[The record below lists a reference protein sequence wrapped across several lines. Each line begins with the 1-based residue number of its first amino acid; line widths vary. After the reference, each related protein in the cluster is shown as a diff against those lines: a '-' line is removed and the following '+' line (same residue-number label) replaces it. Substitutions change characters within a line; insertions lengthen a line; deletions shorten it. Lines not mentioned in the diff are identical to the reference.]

1 MGLKIFS
8 EQFRDGVLKLNLK
21 TPPDIVLGIVELSG
35 ASLYTS
41 YLDSLGKDAIIKS
54 DKASVTLKDPGNVVE
69 DSIAIR
75 QRNLNKNLQTPSDIR
90 QGINNT
96 TLNNALTQQYLDGR
110 GLPTEIGDSR
120 IVNPGDVKSESENP
134 RRINLNKNLA
144 TPTDI
149 QTYLTTYSLND
160 RGKETTIR
168 DFSNLDP
175 GNLEESIDFNAEK
188 QRKLLFRRNKDRND
202 VDPSENDPM
211 FSYLSSNNY
220 TYSSLLE
227 AIGEFTVI
235 SDLKIPDANSVTIQ
249 SNQTPEISLNL
260 SLQQNRYMPVELNQF
275 ESKVLLLQENQSTKP
290 YIDAY
295 NSGVYVFNEPQKY
308 EPSEFLNLNVN
319 NRSPLPFLFGVA
331 ADPITYLLNNDPPLK
346 DETLLMNIAAL
357 ELKFNFEARIKR
369 AIERETLGRTTLD
382 EALTNP
388 ITAINLIRDPRS
400 WFEKNFEITVAANPV
415 SRAIEFTSSLAGV
428 QSPISLIRDIR
439 EDYTPKCF
447 VSNTTNGVPAS
458 SITKF
463 VNDLFGREVNR
474 DIFYLNHTGAGQ
486 KYALFS
492 SIKKNKYQPDYLA
505 EYQSGVFRLGDK
517 IAQELRTISGFLGI
531 GAGSRPEGN
540 YYIGNRNKNEDP
552 LYLLQDSSGDQVNS
566 NEELTESLKKANPSG
581 TPYSEPGYDEVSE
594 YGSISTNF
602 IWKKSNNSATTGGTS
617 NLVISTNVDETKY
630 SFNNKT
636 FRECSILF
644 KTSQLLDKGVKNFGS
659 PIDQTLTKFYDG
671 YDFVSRGNA
680 TISPVK
686 TPRLN
691 KAGELIG
698 YNYEVP
704 GLDISGKRVDK
715 DVYDKSELCRVWTK
729 ERPYSKITDLLR
741 YKELNRKERNSV
753 LDRYGNLNIHPSEI
767 NVTTVNSGN
776 NNDNSI
782 SRIEAFGEK
791 RARKYMFSLENLAWR
806 DSPQFDDLPSCEKG
820 MNGGRVMWFPPY
832 DIAFTDDTTAN
843 WTPHQFLGRPEPIYT
858 YNNSERSGTLS
869 WKIVVDHPSILNL
882 LAQKELARLNDN
894 QVDEIL
900 SAFWAGCVDFDVFEL
915 ARIWDQ
921 FTQTDID
928 YFKSVIAGLDLSNSN
943 QILKDKVEKATINTQ
958 PQNTALVE
966 VNNITPQ
973 SKING
978 FNFFFENDVPLDN
991 TKYNKKTSDI
1001 YDTGTVEAFDVYFE
1015 KYAKLTSG
1023 VDSNNAEVVKNAY
1036 RNNDINPTWI
1046 KYSNTIGSNS
1056 AENYFNIPNS
1066 DSKWYGFVT
1075 QFNDV
1080 RKELVSDKYKGF
1092 DLNIKLEAYASPL
1105 APDKNSKTY
1114 NEQLAR
1120 RRFQSVTKWLITTVI
1135 NVVGKVYT
1143 ESGTEIT
1150 KQNINTLYSENTNTI
1165 TVQRDNT
1172 IPPFLNTPRDTIR
1185 FTLVNS
1191 SALTP
1196 EETIKSIY
1204 KSPKKAGTYNYF
1216 EVNAPDQNSTS
1227 GTTTYC
1233 CFETDKISNEVIAKN
1248 LLPNKSAGEIGSI
1261 EAKVDRPYKD
1271 IVCGA
1276 LSIVSSYARRVTI
1289 NVEAINK
1296 VKDPQSV
1303 VPKNETITI
1312 PLPTND
1318 TSVTKREI
1326 AQRIINK
1333 LITECE
1339 YFDLLKNDSPIVYS
1353 TIKEKLKYFQPAFHA
1368 MTPEGLNSRITFLQQ
1383 CLRPGDTIKKSGT
1396 DTCDASN
1403 TAFGK
1408 PPVCVLRIGDFYN
1421 TKIIIGSLNISY
1433 DPLVLDLN
1441 PEGIGVQPMIANIQL
1456 GFKYIG
1462 GSGLRKYVDELQ
1474 NALSFNYYANADIYD
1489 ERTFANTNEFE
1500 RSLINLET
1508 SYFDNNLLDLIPIV
1522 TSAEKFIPNGFT
1534 DDIPYG
1540 TLGSIVKKRQPT
1552 NAGGVGRT
1560 NLLASRQYNTSE
1572 VYQKYSVV
1580 VDNGKFYTRKD
1591 DDPKSVTGNSF
1602 NGTIAPI
1609 TNNKYWDEVK
1619 LRNYGE
1625 LPFYYEF
1632 GGSTSITGSTED
1644 KKENSYLSKDYF
1656 NWYDIQYRDV
1666 FKNLYQTYGEVVT
1679 SNFKQN
1685 EAISE
1690 NDILLQLV
1698 LNKNYNKR
1706 LSEGTLVDYFKEA
1719 SGSTYPIS
1727 GTTLATSGDT
1737 QLNKYYLFKT
1747 FDNEASENNYVEFKD
1762 LNKVIKNEY
1771 PNLSQLSFTPVKLHL
1786 YPQNSLFKIGDGKT
1800 LVSQTGIFGENNRL
1814 DPGNLTGGKILNP
1827 KSAEIA
1833 GFYFKDYSH
1842 SYENI
1847 NTILNSL
1854 RAEMTTKIK
1863 LDLLHFWHFDN
1874 TSKATYVN
1882 YLTYFDSGYRD
1893 IFTDYLKN
1901 KFINYSFNFSEKIG
1915 ESIISIEQNSAKL
1928 GTLISGLS
1936 TIFDGYDVRGNGT
1949 SIETFEVI
1957 PNEYKLKTE
1966 AKQLFGYDPYASY
1979 KTSSLNEH
1987 KIISLKDVRDY
1998 VYNRENTNADKIKFL
2013 SLGNGNYFF
2022 KQISKD
2028 SEIIKVATGTS
2039 FNFNNYLVE
2048 LDSIKSNIV
2057 ITGGTTPNFVLGGT
2071 GITLNDKFDKNLQS
2085 GVTTTITI
2093 QPGIGE
2099 DTTGTYGEYYPMTYT
2114 FEKINYEFFDFTN
2127 KALDIMINDSFIN
2140 KTFDLDINY
2149 IDSYEFNTQV
2159 TALTGATIGQT
2170 INASDL
2176 FYNGSKTELKN
2187 TRIEYYVLNPLS
2199 VSGETTFTAIT
2210 NINTFIPYEYKITE
2224 QLVNSISKIKFL
2236 SSPLSVVTNQSIKT
2250 TGLIDLL
2257 FLGFFD
2263 ELTSSDKTE
2272 ILNRIKLI
2280 EPRLSI
2286 TGSTSPKIKEKLIEA
2301 RYKQIENVLN
2311 NIFNAITKYKTEAL
2325 KLLTPINTEY
2335 TKNYNNVLKS
2345 VNKIITNTES
2355 ETELTPQIFVDNLI
2369 KGGVDDYTLTIK
2381 DTKKIKESVENN
2393 YKTFTSLKALFNIT
2407 TQSEEPETEETTI
2420 NQ

>member
-1 MGLKIFS
+1 MGIKVFS
-8 EQFRDGVLKLNLK
+8 EQFRNDVLKLNLK

-35 ASLYTS
+35 ASLYAS
-41 YLDSLGKDAIIKS
+41 YLDSLGKDPIIRN
-54 DKASVTLKDPGNVVE
+54 DKASVTLKDPGNVVN

-75 QRNLNKNLQTPSDIR
+75 QINLNKNLQTPSDIV
-90 QGINNT
+90 QGIGDT
-96 TLNNALTQQYLDGR
+96 TLNNAFTQQYLQGR

-188 QRKLLFRRNKDRND
+188 QRKYLFNRNKSRND

-211 FSYLSSNNY
+211 FSFLSSGNY

-227 AIGEFTVI
+227 TIGEFTVI
-235 SDLKIPDANSVTIQ
+235 KDLKIPNMSSVSSD
-249 SNQTPEISLNL
+249 SNQPPEVSLNL
-260 SLQQNRYMPVELNQF
+260 ALQQNRYMPVELNQF

-308 EPSEFLNLNVN
+308 EPLQFLNLSLNK
-319 NRSPLPFLFGVA
+319 RSPLSILTGVN
-331 ADPITYLLNNDPPLK
+331 ADPLSYLLNNDPPLK

-357 ELKFNFEARIKR
+357 ELKFNFEARLRR
-369 AIERETLGRTTLD
+369 AIERETIARTTLD

-388 ITAINLIRDPRS
+388 LTAINLLRDPRS

-415 SRAIEFTSSLAGV
+415 SRAIEFTSSLAGI
-428 QSPISLIRDIR
+428 QSPVSLIRDIR
-439 EDYTPKCF
+439 EDYTPRCF
-447 VSNTTNGVPAS
+447 VPQNDNTGGNA
-458 SITKF
+458 ITRF

-474 DIFYLNHTGAGQ
+474 DVFYLNHTGAGQ

-492 SIKKNKYQPDYLA
+492 AIKKNKYQPDYLA
-505 EYQSGVFRLGDK
+505 EYQSGVFQLGDK
-517 IAQELRTISGFLGI
+517 IAQELRAISGFLGI

-540 YYIGNRNKNEDP
+540 FYIGNRNRNEDP
-552 LYLLQDSSGDQVNS
+552 LYLLQDASGDQVKS
-566 NEELTESLKKANPSG
+566 NEELTESLKKANPTG
-581 TPYSEPGYDEVSE
+581 APYTEPGYNEVSE

-602 IWKKSNNSATTGGTS
+602 IWKKSNNSTTTGGTS
-617 NLVISTNVDETKY
+617 DLVVSSNIDETKY
-630 SFNNKT
+630 SSSSNKT

-644 KTSQLLDKGVKNFGS
+644 KTSQLLDKGVNNFGS
-659 PIDQTLTKFYDG
+659 PIDQTLTKFFDG
-671 YDFVSRGNA
+671 YTFVSRGNA
-680 TISPVK
+680 TISPIK
-686 TPRLN
+686 TPKLN

-698 YNYEVP
+698 YTYETP

-715 DVYDKSELCRVWTK
+715 DVYNKSELCRVWTK
-729 ERPYSKITDLLR
+729 DRPYSKITDLLR

-753 LDRYGNLNIHPSEI
+753 LDRYGNLNIHPSEL
-767 NVTTVNSGN
+767 NVTKIYDRADMNS
-776 NNDNSI
+776 SI
-782 SRIEAFGEK
+782 SKIEGFGEK
-791 RARKYMFSLENLAWR
+791 RARKYMFSIENLAWR
-806 DSPQFDDLPSCEKG
+806 DSRQFDELPSCEKG
-820 MNGGRVMWFPPY
+820 MNGGRIMWFPPY
-832 DIAFTDDTTAN
+832 DISFTDDTTAN
-843 WTPHQFLGRPEPIYT
+843 WTSHQFLGRPEPIYT
-858 YNNSERSGTLS
+858 YNNSERTGTLS

-882 LAQKELARLNDN
+882 LAQKELSNLNDN

-921 FTQTDID
+921 FTQSDID
-928 YFKSVIAGLDLSNSN
+928 YFKSVIAGLDLSKSN
-943 QILKDKVEKATINTQ
+943 QTLKNKVEKATINTQ
-958 PQNTALVE
+958 PQNTDLAN
-966 VNNITPQ
+966 VNNVTPV

-991 TKYNKKTSDI
+991 KTFNKKTDTT
-1001 YDTGTVEAFDVYFE
+1001 YDTGNIETFDIYFE
-1015 KYAKLTSG
+1015 KYSKLASNI
-1023 VDSNNAEVVKNAY
+1023 DSTNAESIKNAY
-1036 RNNDINPTWI
+1036 RKNDINPTWI
-1046 KYSNTIGSNS
+1046 KYSKVIGTESS
-1056 AENYFNIPNS
+1056 ENYFNIANA
-1066 DSKWYGFVT
+1066 DSKWYGFVN
-1075 QFNDV
+1075 QLNEI
-1080 RKELVSDKYKGF
+1080 RKDLVSDKYKGF
-1092 DLNIKLEAYASPL
+1092 DLTIKLDAYASPL
-1105 APDKNSKTY
+1105 APDKNSKSY
-1114 NEQLAR
+1114 NESLAR
-1120 RRFQSVTKWLITTVI
+1120 RRFESVTKWLITSVL
-1135 NVVGKVYT
+1135 NQVGKLYN
-1143 ESGTEIT
+1143 ENDIEIT
-1150 KQNINTLYSENTNTI
+1150 VENINSLYNENTTTI
-1165 TVQRDNT
+1165 TVYRENK
-1172 IPPFLNTPRDTIR
+1172 IPQIEKTSKDKIKFSLT
-1185 FTLVNS
+1185 NS
-1191 SALTP
+1191 SSLTP
-1196 EETIKSIY
+1196 EQTIKSIY
-1204 KSPKKAGTYNYF
+1204 KSPKKVGNYSYF

-1227 GTTTYC
+1227 GTTVTYC
-1233 CFETDKISNEVIAKN
+1233 CFETDKIANDVINKK
-1248 LLPNKSAGEIGSI
+1248 LLPNKTANEIGSI
-1261 EAKVDRPYKD
+1261 EAKIDRPYKD

-1296 VKDPQSV
+1296 PNDPESK
-1303 VPKNETITI
+1303 VPKNNTATII
-1312 PLPTND
+1312 LPSND
-1318 TSVTKREI
+1318 KSVTKREI

-1339 YFDLLKNDSPIVYS
+1339 YFELLKNDSPVVYE

-1383 CLRPGDTIKKSGT
+1383 CLRPGDTIKRSQN

-1408 PPVCVLRIGDFYN
+1408 PPICVLRIGDFYN
-1421 TKIIIGSLNISY
+1421 TKIAISSLNISY

-1522 TSAEKFIPNGFT
+1522 ASAEKFVPNNFL

-1552 NAGGVGRT
+1552 TAGG
-1560 NLLASRQYNTSE
+1560 NDINSLLSAKPYSASV
-1572 VYQKYSVV
+1572 VYQQYSAVS
-1580 VDNGKFYTRKD
+1580 DNGKFYIRKSD
-1591 DDPKSVTGNSF
+1591 DTKSVTGNSF
-1602 NGTIAPI
+1602 NGSVAPP
-1609 TNNKYWDEVK
+1609 TNGKYWDEK
-1619 LRNYGE
+1619 KFRNYGE

-1632 GGSTSITGSTED
+1632 GGSTLITGTTED
-1644 KKENSYLSKDYF
+1644 KIENSYLSKDYF

-1666 FKNLYQTYGEVVT
+1666 FKNLYQTYGEIVA

-1685 EAISE
+1685 KAISE

-1727 GTTLATSGDT
+1727 GTTLATSGNT
-1737 QLNKYYLFKT
+1737 ELNKYYLFKT
-1747 FDNEASENNYVEFKD
+1747 FDNEASEHNYVEFKD
-1762 LNKVIKNEY
+1762 LNKIINNEY

-1786 YPQNSLFKIGDGKT
+1786 YPQNNLFKIGDGKT
-1800 LVSQTGIFGENNRL
+1800 LVTQTGIFGENNRL
-1814 DPGNLTGGKILNP
+1814 DPGNLTGGKILDP
-1827 KSAEIA
+1827 KSAEVA

-1842 SYENI
+1842 SYGNI

-1854 RAEMTTKIK
+1854 RAEMTAKIK
-1863 LDLLHFWHFDN
+1863 LDLLHFWHFDD

-1882 YLTYFDSGYRD
+1882 YLTYFDSTHKN
-1893 IFTDYLKN
+1893 IFTDYLRN
-1901 KFINYSFNFSEKIG
+1901 KFINYSFTFGDKIVG
-1915 ESIISIEQNSAKL
+1915 SIGDIERNTAKL
-1928 GTLISGLS
+1928 GTLMSGLS

-1966 AKQLFGYDPYASY
+1966 AKQLFGYDPYAEY
-1979 KTSSLNEH
+1979 KTSSLNEY
-1987 KIISLKDVRDY
+1987 KTITLKDVRDY
-1998 VYNRENTNADKIKFL
+1998 IYNRENTNADKIKFL

-2028 SEIIKVATGTS
+2028 VEVIKIATGTS

-2048 LDSIKSNIV
+2048 SNSIKTNTV
-2057 ITGGTTPNFVLGGT
+2057 ITGGTAPNFVLGTT
-2071 GITLNDKFDKNLQS
+2071 GITLNNIFDKNLQTGS
-2085 GVTTTITI
+2085 TTTVTI
-2093 QPGIGE
+2093 QPGVGE
-2099 DTTGTYGEYYPMTYT
+2099 DKTGTYGEYYPMTYT

-2140 KTFDLDINY
+2140 KSFDLDINY

-2159 TALTGATIGQT
+2159 TALTGATSGQT

-2263 ELTSSDKTE
+2263 ELTSLDKTE

-2280 EPRLSI
+2280 EPTVNNI
-2286 TGSTSPKIKEKLIEA
+2286 NGNSPKTKEKLIEA
-2301 RYKQIENVLN
+2301 RYKQIETVLN
-2311 NIFNAITKYKTEAL
+2311 NIFDAITKYKNEA
-2325 KLLTPINTEY
+2325 KILLTPINTGY
-2335 TKNYNNVLKS
+2335 TKNYNSVLKS

-2355 ETELTPQIFVDNLI
+2355 ETELTPQIFVVNLI

-2407 TQSEEPETEETTI
+2407 SESEAPEIQE
-2420 NQ
+2420 NN

>member
-41 YLDSLGKDAIIKS
+41 YLDSLGKDTTIRS
-54 DKASVTLKDPGNVVE
+54 DKVSVTLKNPGNLVE
-69 DSIAIR
+69 DSIPIR
-75 QRNLNKNLQTPSDIR
+75 QKNLNKNLQTPSDIR

-96 TLNNALTQQYLDGR
+96 TLNNALTRQYLDGR

-160 RGKETTIR
+160 RGKETTIK
-168 DFSNLDP
+168 DYSNLDP

-188 QRKLLFRRNKDRND
+188 QRTLLFRRNKDRND

-295 NSGVYVFNEPQKY
+295 NSGVYTFNEPQKY
-308 EPSEFLNLNVN
+308 EPSQFLNLNVN
-319 NRSPLPFLFGVA
+319 KRSPLPFLFGVA
-331 ADPITYLLNNDPPLK
+331 SDPVSYLLNNDPPLK

-357 ELKFNFEARIKR
+357 ELKFNFEARIQR

-400 WFEKNFEITVAANPV
+400 WFEKNFEITVAANPI
-415 SRAIEFTSSLAGV
+415 SRAIEFTSSLAGI

-552 LYLLQDSSGDQVNS
+552 LYLLQDASGDQVNS

-581 TPYSEPGYDEVSE
+581 IPYSEPGYDEVSE

-691 KAGELIG
+691 KQGDLIG
-698 YNYEVP
+698 YNYKVP

-753 LDRYGNLNIHPSEI
+753 LDRYGNLNIHPSEL
-767 NVTTVNSGN
+767 NVTKVNSGN
-776 NNDNSI
+776 NNNNSI

-791 RARKYMFSLENLAWR
+791 RARKYMFSLENLAWQ
-806 DSPQFDDLPSCEKG
+806 DSTQFNDLPSCEKG
-820 MNGGRVMWFPPY
+820 MNGGRIMWFPPY
-832 DIAFTDDTTAN
+832 DISFTDDTTAN

-882 LAQKELARLNDN
+882 LAQKELSRLNDN

-958 PQNTALVE
+958 PQNTVLLE

-1001 YDTGTVEAFDVYFE
+1001 YDTGTVEAFDIYFE
-1015 KYAKLTSG
+1015 KYAKLTSD

-1036 RNNDINPTWI
+1036 RNNDINPTFI

-1056 AENYFNIPNS
+1056 AENYFNISNS
-1066 DSKWYGFVT
+1066 DAKWYGFTT
-1075 QFNDV
+1075 QFNEI
-1080 RKELVSDKYKGF
+1080 RKELVGDKYKGF

-1114 NEQLAR
+1114 NEKLAR

-1150 KQNINTLYSENTNTI
+1150 KENVDTLYSENTNTI
-1165 TVQRDNT
+1165 TIQRDNT
-1172 IPPFLNTPRDTIR
+1172 TPTSLNTPRDTIR

-1204 KSPKKAGTYNYF
+1204 KSPKKVGTYNYF

-1227 GTTTYC
+1227 GTTVTYC
-1233 CFETDKISNEVIAKN
+1233 CFETDKIANEVIAKN

-1296 VKDPQSV
+1296 AKDPQST
-1303 VPKNETITI
+1303 VPKNEAISI

-1339 YFDLLKNDSPIVYS
+1339 YFDLLKNDSPIVYN

-1383 CLRPGDTIKKSGT
+1383 CLRPGNTIKKSET

-1433 DPLVLDLN
+1433 DPLILDLN

-1508 SYFDNNLLDLIPIV
+1508 SYFDNNLLDLIPI
-1522 TSAEKFIPNGFT
+1522 TASAEKFVPNSFT

-1540 TLGSIVKKRQPT
+1540 TLGSITKKRQPT
-1552 NAGGVGRT
+1552 NAGGGGRT
-1560 NLLASRQYNTSE
+1560 NLLASRQYNPSE

-1591 DDPKSVTGNSF
+1591 DDTKSVTGNSF

-1609 TNNKYWDEVK
+1609 TNDKYWDEVK

-1625 LPFYYEF
+1625 LPFYYENA
-1632 GGSTSITGSTED
+1632 GATI
-1644 KKENSYLSKDYF
+1644 LSGTTQEMLSNIYKTIDYF
-1656 NWYDIQYRDV
+1656 NWYDIQYYDI
-1666 FKNLYQTYGEVVT
+1666 FKNLYETYGEVVVNNFDYNKPI
-1679 SNFKQN
+1679 SNSK
-1685 EAISE
+1685 
-1690 NDILLQLV
+1690 ILLQLV
-1698 LNKNYNKR
+1698 LNKNYNTTLKTNT
-1706 LSEGTLVDYFKEA
+1706 LANYFNQTSGT
-1719 SGSTYPIS
+1719 TYAIS
-1727 GTTLATSGDT
+1727 GVTLATSGNT
-1737 QLNKYYLFKT
+1737 NSSKYYLFNT
-1747 FDNEASENNYVEFKD
+1747 FENEANQNNYVEFAN
-1762 LNKVIKNEY
+1762 LSKVINSEY
-1771 PNLSQLSFTPVKLHL
+1771 PNLSELKFTPIKLHL
-1786 YPQNSLFKIGDGKT
+1786 YPQNNLFKIGDGKT
-1800 LVSQTGIFGENNRL
+1800 LINNSGIFGDNDRL
-1814 DPGNLTGGKILNP
+1814 DPGNLTGGKINTI
-1827 KSAEIA
+1827 KTAEVA
-1833 GFYFKDYSH
+1833 GFYFKDYST
-1842 SYENI
+1842 SLR
-1847 NTILNSL
+1847 TISLITESL
-1854 RAEMTTKIK
+1854 RAEMFDKIK
-1863 LDLLHFWHFDN
+1863 SDLLHYWHFDDS
-1874 TSKATYVN
+1874 SKATYLN
-1882 YLTYFDSGYRD
+1882 YLTLFEKPYRD
-1893 IFTDYLKN
+1893 IFINYFID
-1901 KFINYSFNFSEKIG
+1901 KFIKYYSDYIEFNINT
-1915 ESIISIEQNSAKL
+1915 ISNIQQSTGKL
-1928 GTLISGLS
+1928 GTLMSGLS
-1936 TIFDGYDVRGNGT
+1936 TVFDGYDLRANGT
-1949 SIETFEVI
+1949 SIERFEVI
-1957 PNEYKLKTE
+1957 PNEYKLKTNPE
-1966 AKQLFGYDPYASY
+1966 TLFGYDPYGSY
-1979 KTSSLNEH
+1979 RTSSINEH
-1987 KIISLKDVRDY
+1987 KIISLKSARDY
-1998 VYNRENTNADKIKFL
+1998 IYDRENSDSDKIKFL

-2028 SEIIKVATGTS
+2028 SEIIKIATGTS
-2039 FNFNNYLVE
+2039 FNFSNYLVE
-2048 LDSIKSNIV
+2048 SDSIKSNTV
-2057 ITGGTTPNFVLGGT
+2057 ITGGTTPNFVFGGT

-2085 GVTTTITI
+2085 GITTTLTI
-2093 QPGIGE
+2093 QPGVGE
-2099 DTTGTYGEYYPMTYT
+2099 DTAGTYGEFYPMTYT

-2127 KALDIMINDSFIN
+2127 KALDIMINDNFMN
-2140 KTFDLDINY
+2140 KSFDLDITY
-2149 IDSYEFNTQV
+2149 IDSYEFKSQITS
-2159 TALTGATIGQT
+2159 LTGATSGQT
-2170 INASDL
+2170 INASPL
-2176 FYNGSKTELKN
+2176 FPAIVG
-2187 TRIEYYVLNPLS
+2187 RIEYYTLNPLS
-2199 VSGETTFTAIT
+2199 VSGQTTFNMIT
-2210 NINTFIPYEYKITE
+2210 NINTFITYDYKIPK
-2224 QLVNSISKIKFL
+2224 QLVDSLISTE
-2236 SSPLSVVTNQSIKT
+2236 SPANILILTGATNQIIKN
-2250 TGLIDLL
+2250 TGLVDLL

-2263 ELTSSDKTE
+2263 ELTSLDKTE

-2280 EPRLSI
+2280 EPRSNI
-2286 TGSTSPKIKEKLIEA
+2286 NPNTPPKTKEKLIEA

-2345 VNKIITNTES
+2345 VNKIITDTES
-2355 ETELTPQIFVDNLI
+2355 ESELTPQIFIDNLI
-2369 KGGVDDYTLTIK
+2369 KGTIEDYTLTIK
-2381 DTKKIKESVENN
+2381 DTKNIKNSVENN